1 MRPEQSDDAD
11 SEYLLEASVVLKNP
25 EEGWLNKD
33 CLILLRRK
41 MKNSAISKYSR
52 KKEKKEKWEK
62 IFS

>member
-52 KKEKKEKWEK
+52 KKEKK
-62 IFS
+62 